1 MSTERSAV
9 EPELQR
15 LQQLL
20 VRMAALSEENIRLAV
35 DALRRRDSV
44 RLEEAVA
51 ADTVVDLTE
60 LEIDELCVSL
70 LALRQPLG
78 RLLRFVASALKIVK
92 DVERVGDIAK
102 GIARHGLQLLDERPV
117 PFPPEIGEMAG
128 LAGSLLRSS
137 LDAFVF
143 QDAVAAREVIA
154 RDTALDLLHRDN
166 HRRLV
171 EQMCRDAGSI
181 PALAHFLSVNKALE
195 RVGDHSCNIAAM
207 VVFLVEGKDIRHLG
221 KRRGPA
227 RASEVREG

>member
-78 RLLRFVASALKIVK
+78 
-92 DVERVGDIAK
+92 
-102 GIARHGLQLLDERPV
+102 
-117 PFPPEIGEMAG
+117 
-128 LAGSLLRSS
+128 
-137 LDAFVF
+137 
-143 QDAVAAREVIA
+143 
-154 RDTALDLLHRDN
+154 
-166 HRRLV
+166 
-171 EQMCRDAGSI
+171 
-181 PALAHFLSVNKALE
+181 
-195 RVGDHSCNIAAM
+195 
-207 VVFLVEGKDIRHLG
+207 
-221 KRRGPA
+221 
-227 RASEVREG
+227 